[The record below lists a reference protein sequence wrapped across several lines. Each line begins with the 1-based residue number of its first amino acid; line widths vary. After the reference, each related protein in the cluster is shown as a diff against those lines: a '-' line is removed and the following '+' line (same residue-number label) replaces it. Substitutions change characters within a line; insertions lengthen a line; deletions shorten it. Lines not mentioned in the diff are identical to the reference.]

1 MYSGQSQDS
10 GAYPSRGYDDRG
22 HAEQSYQRQDYQGQD
37 QEYQGQAARPEQEYG
52 GYGYAEQ
59 GSPRFQGNE
68 SRGPAVTENFE
79 GNQVFAGSQGSAGY
93 SGPQYSDQ
101 AHQEPG
107 YQEGAGQSYPDQ
119 GYADGYAEQDY
130 PGQAP
135 GQPYSAHGDAAPSYP
150 DQGYSTF
157 GYGGRD
163 RTGYENQG
171 YEERGY
177 DGGAGQPG
185 GYRELA
191 PGRGGRGQY
200 PDPDPE
206 STSNQQPVSSFPYEG
221 DPPSR
226 REHRWRRGR

>member
-1 MYSGQSQDS
+1 MYSGQRQDS

-37 QEYQGQAARPEQEYG
+37 QEYQGQAARPEQGYG

-101 AHQEPG
+101 AYQEPG

-130 PGQAP
+130 PGEAP

-226 REHRWRRGR
+226 REHRRRRGR